1 MTTIPLS
8 EDMQS
13 PATRAVF
20 SALEAKGGSGCV
32 RFVGGCVR
40 NLLMGQKTKNVSVS
54 DLDLSTQLT
63 PDETESALEAAGIRS
78 VPTGKAFGTITAVV
92 EGKPFEITSLREDVE
107 TDGRR
112 AMVSFTTDWAKD
124 ALRRDFYLNALYADI
139 DGTVYDPTGEGI
151 ADAQAGWVRFIGE
164 AEQRIREDYLR
175 ILRFFRFTAGYAAEI
190 DAASLAAC
198 VALKEGIDGLSGE
211 RIQQEILKTLS
222 LSEPL
227 VAFTT
232 MQANGIMSHIVP
244 GWQVS
249 GEALPELAAVIS
261 LTEDPEIRLIA
272 LIDSGVGLSAAALH
286 ACQTRL
292 KWSQRIYNRLREAGR
307 ALDGLAEN
315 APFARLIYLHGRQA
329 TEDAVFLAAAHQK
342 KEAAAVAYVL
352 HMLEG
357 LEVPVFPVKGADL
370 IAHGIP
376 AGPEVGKALK
386 QIETEWINHDFSQSV
401 IEAALDAVA
410 KAAKS

>member
-8 EDMQS
+8 ENMQS

-20 SALEAKGGSGCV
+20 SALEAKGGKGCV

-40 NLLMGQKTKNVSVS
+40 NLLMGKEVS

-63 PDETESALEAAGIRS
+63 PYETEAALEAAGIRS

-92 EGKPFEITSLREDVE
+92 GGAPYEITSLREDVE

-112 AMVSFTTDWAKD
+112 AVVKYKTDWAKD

-151 ADAQAGWVRFIGE
+151 ADARAGRVRFIGE

-175 ILRFFRFTAGYAAEI
+175 ILRFFRFTAGYATETNS
-190 DAASLAAC
+190 ASLAAC
-198 VALKEGIDGLSGE
+198 VALKDGIDGLSGE
-211 RIQQEILKTLS
+211 RIQQEILKTLT
-222 LSEPL
+222 LPEPL
-227 VAFTT
+227 LAFTT
-232 MQANGIMSHIVP
+232 MQAQGLMPHVVP
-244 GWQVS
+244 GWQAT
-249 GEALPELAAVIS
+249 GETLPELAAVIA

-292 KWSQRIYNRLREAGR
+292 KWSQRLYNRLRDAGR
-307 ALDGLAEN
+307 ALDLLAEN
-315 APFARLIYLHGRQA
+315 APFARLLYLHGRQA

-342 KEAAAVAYVL
+342 KEASAVAYVL

-357 LEVPVFPVKGADL
+357 LETPVFPVKGADL
-370 IAHGIP
+370 IALGIP

-386 QIETEWINHDFSQSV
+386 TIETEWLNHDFSQSV
-401 IEAALDAVA
+401 IDAALDALA
-410 KAAKS
+410 K